1 MSSGADGAS
10 PAAFRLLEL
19 RAPDGARAEL
29 YPYGAHV
36 VSWTPAGERESR
48 LYLSGATELRPGAAI
63 RGGVPVIFPQF
74 ASEGPLPKHGF
85 ARVREWSV
93 VAGPR
98 VVEGAATATLSLV
111 ADERTRAVWP
121 HDFAAE
127 LSVRVAGRSLEVAL
141 SVVSTGA
148 EPIRFTSA
156 LHTYLRVDD
165 IADVRLH
172 GLQGVRYR
180 DSARGGAES
189 VETGEAL
196 AIEDEVDRIFFDAP
210 PVLELIEPSGR
221 LRIESAG
228 FRDAVVWNPGAERAA
243 ALDDLDAGGWRHF
256 LCVEAAAIGAPP
268 RLEPGARWSGTQKLV
283 RA

>member
-1 MSSGADGAS
+1 MQCTSDENGLQKLALVAGNGGRAEIHEHGAHLTSWLPSSGS
-10 PAAFRLLEL
+10 E
-19 RAPDGARAEL
+19 
-29 YPYGAHV
+29 
-36 VSWTPAGERESR
+36 R
-48 LYLSGATELRPGAAI
+48 LYLSRSARFAPGVAI

-74 ASEGPLPKHGF
+74 AGEGTLPKHGF
-85 ARVREWSV
+85 ARGLSW
-93 VAGPR
+93 
-98 VVEGAATATLSLV
+98 SLV
-111 ADERTRAVWP
+111 SATQPAQGPAHAVFRLLDSDETRRIWP
-121 HDFAAE
+121 HPFAAE
-127 LSVRVAGRSLEVAL
+127 LSVIVGGNTLEVTL
-141 SVVSTGA
+141 TIHNTGDTA
-148 EPIRFTSA
+148 FSFTAA

-172 GLQGVRYR
+172 GLQGVRCR

-196 AIEDEVDRIFFDAP
+196 AIEGEVDRIFFDAP

-243 ALDDLDAGGWRHF
+243 ALSDLDAGGWRHF